1 MNEEEESDT
10 PKCFVC
16 GDELER
22 DECPACEGMGG
33 WKREDFNPSDCREW
47 IECEDCEGS
56 GNPWKCWRCGALRNN
71 ID

>member
-1 MNEEEESDT
+1 MNEDEESDT

-22 DECPACEGMGG
+22 DECPVCEGMGG
-33 WKREDFNPSDCREW
+33 WNPAKEGLVGPDRW
-47 IECEDCEGS
+47 VECEDCEGS
-56 GNPWKCWRCGALRNN
+56 GNPWKCWRCGELRNN